1 MKKDPRSQEIAAIFS
16 LLWIVLSLSTYKL
29 MWLGMQDKEVWMQ
42 IAFVAIYILGIWSS
56 IKQIK
61 KAFFQKTSD

>member
-1 MKKDPRSQEIAAIFS
+1 MKKDIRSQEIGAMFGFF
-16 LLWIVLSLSTYKL
+16 WIILSLSTCKL

-42 IAFVAIYILGIWSS
+42 IAFVALYILGIWSS